1 MKFDKNHFHKL
12 NESYEKVSN
21 LSSDLKDFDKK
32 NLIASRKLFKKIS
45 EDPSPIDVEV
55 LAILSGI
62 SFEKNFIEFIT
73 PIMAAIRDILYLKNF
88 YLVKPENLG
97 VEYAVVKWPEDDLDE
112 KLLKQAKEVINSS
125 ELRKFKLKVYGMQL
139 HIDGCIILKC
149 IDENESI
156 FKFRKY
162 LRKNT
167 DGLPRKQSNWVHIP
181 LGRILSPIGEE
192 AMSRLKDF
200 ILSCDNTLNYDIKI
214 DALHLV
220 KEKKWYMEEKEYLLT
235 KSLK

>member
-1 MKFDKNHFHKL
+1 MKFDKNHLRKL
-12 NESYEKVSN
+12 NQSYEKVSN
-21 LSSDLKDFDKK
+21 LSSGLKDFDQK
-32 NLIASRKLFKKIS
+32 NLIASQKLFKKVS
-45 EDPSPIDVEV
+45 KDPSPIDVEV

-73 PIMAAIRDILYLKNF
+73 PIMASIRDILYLKNF

-97 VEYAVVKWPEDDLDE
+97 VEYAVVKWPEDDLDA
-112 KLLKQAKEVINSS
+112 KLLKQAKEVVHSS
-125 ELRKFKLKVYGMQL
+125 ELNKFKLKVYGMQL

-156 FKFRKY
+156 FKFRNY
-162 LRKNT
+162 LRENT
-167 DGLPRKQSNWVHIP
+167 DNLPVKQSNWVHIP

-192 AMSRLKDF
+192 AMSSLKDF
-200 ILSCDNTLNYDIKI
+200 ILNCESTLNYDIEI

-220 KEKKWYMEEKEYLLT
+220 KEKT
-235 KSLK
+235 